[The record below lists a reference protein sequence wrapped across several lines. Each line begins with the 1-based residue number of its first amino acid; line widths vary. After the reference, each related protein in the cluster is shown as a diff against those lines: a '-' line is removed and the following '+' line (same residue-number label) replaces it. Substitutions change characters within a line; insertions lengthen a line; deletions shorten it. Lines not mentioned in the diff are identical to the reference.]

1 MVRKRTDKPAAFGYS
16 VQLDKNILS
25 AKGESLMA
33 LAHRPSF
40 STGWKLLYE
49 CAILELDGSLL
60 PDRIDVARRAM
71 LDRVEEVLKEPSGEE
86 HRALSNALHTLQ
98 ILEEVAEREKIRY
111 EEN

>member
-1 MVRKRTDKPAAFGYS
+1 
-16 VQLDKNILS
+16 
-25 AKGESLMA
+25 MA

-49 CAILELDGSLL
+49 CAILELDAGLL

-71 LDRVEEVLKEPSGEE
+71 LDRAEEVLRDPPGEE
-86 HRALSNALHTLQ
+86 QRALSNALHTLQ

-111 EEN
+111 DDN